1 MLDIS
6 DQDLKQ
12 TGKKGQDH
20 SHYLLNTVQ
29 EQRSDRKIK
38 HLAALKVVYWSLRSS
53 HTSISFTTNK
63 QKEPFL
69 PLPPEKTQ
77 QQQKPTVKITQSKKI
92 LANPSPL
99 TPIPCFVF
107 YLLL

>member
-53 HTSISFTTNK
+53 HTSISFTKNK
-63 QKEPFL
+63 QKQPLL
-69 PLPPEKTQ
+69 PLPPEKNQ

-107 YLLL
+107 YLFL

>member
-53 HTSISFTTNK
+53 HTSISFTKNK
-63 QKEPFL
+63 QKQPFP
-69 PLPPEKTQ
+69 PLPPEKKNK
-77 QQQKPTVKITQSKKI
+77 KPNNSKNQQSK
-92 LANPSPL
+92 
-99 TPIPCFVF
+99 
-107 YLLL
+107 